1 MTTIKDQSRGD
12 VLSSRLKLE
21 RQSRKWSIADLA
33 SRASVSRATIS
44 KIERGESS
52 PTALILG
59 RLSAAFGLTMSQL
72 LARAD
77 ATRGQVLKANQQP
90 IWVDPETG
98 FSRRNLSPE
107 IGRPTSL
114 ELVWSELPKG
124 KSFHYPAAAFAFIDD
139 QQIVVIQGHLR
150 VQHGMKG
157 CDLQPGDCFRLGP
170 PADVAFENRGSS
182 ACQYLI
188 AVLRSK

>member
-1 MTTIKDQSRGD
+1 MTTIKDKPHSDFFSR
-12 VLSSRLKLE
+12 RLKVE
-21 RQSRKWSIADLA
+21 RQSRNWSIANLA
-33 SRASVSRATIS
+33 SRAGVSRATIS

-52 PTALILG
+52 PTAVILG

-77 ATRGQVLKANQQP
+77 ATRGQVLKANEQQ
-90 IWVDPETG
+90 IWVDPQTG
-98 FSRRNLSPE
+98 FSRRSLSPE

-124 KSFHYPAAAFAFIDD
+124 KSIQYPAAAFAFIDD
-139 QQIVVIQGHLR
+139 QQIAVIQGQLR
-150 VQHGMKG
+150 VRHGSNEY
-157 CDLQPGDCFRLGP
+157 DLRPGDCFRLGP
-170 PADVAFENRGSS
+170 PADCAFENRGGSP
-182 ACQYLI
+182 CQYLI